1 MELGK
6 VPLQERE
13 VVTKGEMVMKRID
26 DLIKQSRLRY
36 NEHQSVEMRNAELK
50 AFAKAIID
58 DCVAVCKSQRDPS
71 NLNYKP
77 SERFVEAI
85 KLHFG
90 EV

>member
-1 MELGK
+1 MGLGK

-36 NEHQSVEMRNAELK
+36 NEHQSVEMRDAEL
-50 AFAKAIID
+50 
-58 DCVAVCKSQRDPS
+58 RS

-77 SERFVEAI
+77 SERFAEAI